1 MEPRTMSVADD
12 GVADKRAAEDGR
24 RLLRRCQ
31 KRGHRKWALPTM
43 GPHIMNV
50 GTDDVAD
57 DATTDDGYCQEQS
70 RGWWGHG
77 Q

>member
-1 MEPRTMSVADD
+1 MSVADD

-43 GPHIMNV
+43 GTRTIEV
-50 GTDDVAD
+50 AEDDITDNG
-57 DATTDDGYCQEQS
+57 TTDDGY
-70 RGWWGHG
+70 R
-77 Q
+77 